1 MKWSK
6 YILTFSLA
14 LICSTGF
21 AEQKASAVVVTGND
35 WLSSS
40 SSERHA
46 FMIGVTNMLIAE
58 AAYAKK
64 HGLEAPPMGAQIA
77 NGVTGLKLPDIEARI
92 TNWYQANPTQQSVPV
107 MGVLW
112 QAVVKAKH

>member
-6 YILTFSLA
+6 YIIALSLA
-14 LICSTGF
+14 LVCSAGF
-21 AEQKASAVVVTGND
+21 AEQKASPVVVDGND
-35 WLSSS
+35 WLNSS

-77 NGVTGLKLPDIEARI
+77 NGVAGLKLPEIEARI
-92 TNWYQANPTQQSVPV
+92 TDWYEANPSQRSMPT

>member
-1 MKWSK
+1 MQWSK
-6 YILTFSLA
+6 YILALSLA
-14 LICSTGF
+14 LVCSAGF
-21 AEQKASAVVVTGND
+21 AEQKASAVVVTGDD
-35 WLSSS
+35 WLSSA

-46 FMIGVTNMLIAE
+46 SMIGVTNMLIAE

-64 HGLEAPPMGAQIA
+64 HGLEAPPMGSQIA
-77 NGVTGLKLPDIEARI
+77 NGVAGLKLPDIEARI
-92 TNWYQANPTQQSVPV
+92 TDWYEANPTQKSVPV